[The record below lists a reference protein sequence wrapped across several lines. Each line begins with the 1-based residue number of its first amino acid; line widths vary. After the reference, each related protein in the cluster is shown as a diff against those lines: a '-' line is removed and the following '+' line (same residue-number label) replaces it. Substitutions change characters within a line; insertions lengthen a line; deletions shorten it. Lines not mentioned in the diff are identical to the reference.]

1 MIAFEAEDSEAILE
15 ASDSAWGRF
24 IAVRLA
30 NCVLND
36 AREKE
41 KTEVVL
47 ERLSG
52 LKYDS
57 ASLGVPL
64 GDRSV
69 SLRGTAGGSIEVGTK
84 SW

>member
-1 MIAFEAEDSEAILE
+1 M
-15 ASDSAWGRF
+15 
-24 IAVRLA
+24 RLA
-30 NCVLND
+30 NCVLKD

-41 KTEVVL
+41 KDEVDLDKV
-47 ERLSG
+47 SG

-64 GDRSV
+64 ADRSM
-69 SLRGTAGGSIEVGTK
+69 SLRGTGGGWVEVGTK